1 MDPATMTEFWID
13 LAVNMPFVAFLL
25 YNWHVSRKDMILYR
39 SEMKEIRTE
48 AKAEEQRIRE
58 RFESVISDMQGD
70 RDKLIKGLES
80 KIGALDAKSSSLE
93 KGIKKLF
100 LLLDRL
106 KEQINELK
114 IKDEVRSLRDR

>member
-1 MDPATMTEFWID
+1 
-13 LAVNMPFVAFLL
+13 
-25 YNWHVSRKDMILYR
+25 
-39 SEMKEIRTE
+39 MKEIRTE